1 MKSMIDIKRILL
13 VTLGSVITGISMNL
27 FLESNKI
34 APGGVSGLA
43 IVLHNLWGWPTGLVM
58 LAANIP
64 LFLLGVWSFG
74 KEYGAY
80 TLLCILVMS
89 FATDYI
95 PVQPLT
101 DNLMLA
107 SIFGGVMMG
116 AGLGITLNGGGN
128 SGGTVMAARLVQRWF
143 LKHMSI
149 TWILFAIDSIVVI
162 FSGFA
167 FGADIAMYALI
178 TLYISSK
185 VLDLVVE
192 GFSTAKAVYIISPR
206 LEDIAKKV
214 LHEMER
220 GVTRLEATG
229 MYTQKEHDMLMC
241 VLENSREVGEIK
253 DMVREMDENAF
264 VIVSDVREVMGEG
277 FKPKA
282 GH

>member
-1 MKSMIDIKRILL
+1 MKHKTEIKKIMQMT
-13 VTLGSVITGISMNL
+13 VGSIITGLSLTL

-58 LAANIP
+58 MALNIP

-80 TLLCILVMS
+80 TLYCIVVTS
-89 FATDYI
+89 IATDYI
-95 PVQPLT
+95 HVEPLT
-101 DNLMLA
+101 NDLMLA

-116 AGLGITLNGGGN
+116 IGLGVTLNGGGN
-128 SGGTVMAARLVQRWF
+128 TGGTVMAARLVQKWF
-143 LKHMSI
+143 FRHMSI
-149 TWILFAIDSIVVI
+149 TWILFAIDCVVVI

-178 TLYISSK
+178 GLYISSK
-185 VLDLVVE
+185 MLDLVVE
-192 GFSTAKAVYIISPR
+192 GFSTAKAVYIISSR
-206 LEDIAKKV
+206 SDEIAGRV
-214 LHEMER
+214 LAEMDR
-220 GVTRLEATG
+220 GATKLEAKG
-229 MYTQKEHDMLMC
+229 MYTNQEKDMIMC
-241 VLENSREVGEIK
+241 VVENSREVGIIK
-253 DMVREMDENAF
+253 DMVTEMDERAF
-264 VIVSDVREVMGEG
+264 VIVNDVREVMGEG